1 MSILRG
7 EHVCGAEYAGGLD
20 NGLRRLLHNPEKIFK
35 GLVKAG
41 ERVLDIGCGPGT
53 FTIDLAVMVGE
64 KGSVVAADLQER
76 MLEMMEEKAKR
87 CGLNGR
93 IKRHQCKKD
102 SIGLEEEVDFINCFF
117 MAHEIP
123 DQDRFFSELNR
134 ALRKGG
140 RLFLVEPKLHVG
152 KATFLKEVALAE
164 KLGFKRLESR
174 KVFFSR
180 ALIFEKVFSI

>member
-20 NGLRRLLHNPEKIFK
+20 NGLRRFLHNPVKIFK
-35 GLVKAG
+35 GLVRPG
-41 ERVLDIGCGPGT
+41 EKVLDIGCGPGT
-53 FTIDLAVMVGE
+53 FTIDLAAMVGE
-64 KGSVVAADLQER
+64 KGSVVAADLQEK
-76 MLEMMEEKAKR
+76 MLEMMEAKAKR
-87 CGLNGR
+87 CGMGGR
-93 IKRHQCKKD
+93 IRAHLCQKD

-123 DQDRFFSELNR
+123 DQERFFSELNR
-134 ALRKGG
+134 ALKSGG

-152 KATFLKEVALAE
+152 KTTFLKEVALAE
-164 KLGFKRLESR
+164 RLGFKRGESR

-180 ALIFEKVFSI
+180 ALILEKVFSI